1 VGTLLV
7 TGLYKGEIVSTSIDL
22 DQTFAE
28 YAGTQLFDSVT
39 AADLTGKTGGAASSF
54 KLKLLK
60 RYEEFHDVERQGV
73 LYTAN
78 RPIVITD
85 ELAEGGPTGGYSPLV
100 ADTTY
105 ASENADGRLVR
116 IGSRGIESSFL
127 GPDYPDDYYFRFPGG
142 MTRDGGSFLSGRR
155 SVRWR
160 GTAGYE
166 GDKLRSGIPGDVKS
180 LFAKLLQKDYR
191 EWTFEEVEL
200 SSQSD
205 SGGTRSKKAPFDWE
219 AEIEPFVN
227 RQRSLSLSAS
237 VDLS

>member
-1 VGTLLV
+1 MSAIT
-7 TGLYKGEIVSTSIDL
+7 THIL
-22 DQTFAE
+22 D
-28 YAGTQLFDSVT
+28 T
-39 AADLTGKTGGAASSF
+39 AAGRPADGVVVVLERLGDNAAW
-54 KLKLLK
+54 
-60 RYEEFHDVERQGV
+60 
-73 LYTAN
+73 T
-78 RPIVITD
+78 
-85 ELAEGGPTGGYSPLV
+85 ELGRGST
-100 ADTTY
+100 
-105 ASENADGRLVR
+105 NADGRLVR